1 MEVHHH
7 AHTARKKWTHYFWEF
22 FMLFLAVF
30 CGFLAEYKLE
40 HVIEHSREKQ
50 YMRTLL
56 EDLKKDTASLE
67 ESIKFWETL
76 SEKIETT
83 RSLLKQPPIQS
94 NREAI
99 YETAARL
106 IDFNDFIYFDRTIEQ
121 LRNSGNFRLISNR
134 HVSDTLIGYDS
145 FIRGQL
151 REQEATLIKLL
162 MDLLRLQ
169 NELFDSDGL
178 ESKFRRLKNSPTTK
192 TFEGIDHSRMESKD
206 KMFLYYNSLFLYNV
220 GISYLISSEKGLKKL
235 ATGLIEL
242 VKKEYSLSER
252 TPLEK

>member
-7 AHTARKKWTHYFWEF
+7 SHTARKKWTHYFWEF

-40 HVIEHSREKQ
+40 HVIEHGREKQ
-50 YMRTLL
+50 YMRSLV

-67 ESIKFWETL
+67 ESLQFWTAL
-76 SEKIETT
+76 SNKIENT
-83 RSLLKQPPIQS
+83 RQLLKQPPTES

-121 LRNSGNFRLISNR
+121 LKNSGNFRLISSHR
-134 HVSDTLIGYDS
+134 VSDTLIGYDS

-151 REQEATLIKLL
+151 REQEATLLNVLL
-162 MDLLRLQ
+162 DLLQLQ

-178 ESKFRRLKNSPTTK
+178 EVKFRRLKNSPTSK
-192 TFEGIDHSRMESKD
+192 SFEKIDFSRMENKD

-220 GISYLISSEKGLKKL
+220 GIGYLISSEKGLKKL

-242 VKKEYSLSER
+242 VKKEYNL
-252 TPLEK
+252 K

>member
-40 HVIEHSREKQ
+40 HVIEHGREKQ

-67 ESIKFWETL
+67 ESIRFWTTL
-76 SEKIETT
+76 SDKIEIT
-83 RSLLKQPPIQS
+83 RPLLKQPATES

-121 LRNSGNFRLISNR
+121 LRNSGNFRLISNQ
-134 HVSDTLIGYDS
+134 HVSDTLISYDS
-145 FIRGQL
+145 FIRVQL
-151 REQEATLIKLL
+151 REQEATLLKLL
-162 MDLLRLQ
+162 LDLLQLQ

-178 ESKFRRLKNSPTTK
+178 EIKFRKLKNRPATK
-192 TFEGIDHSRMESKD
+192 TFEAIDYSRMDNKD
-206 KMFLYYNSLFLYNV
+206 KMFLYHNSLFLYNV
-220 GISYLISSEKGLKKL
+220 GISYLLSSEKGLKKW
-235 ATGLIEL
+235 ATGLIDL
-242 VKKEYSLSER
+242 VKKEYSLN
-252 TPLEK
+252 